1 MSSETDSRGW
11 QFVTNHTQ
19 VLLCLA
25 RNPEVR
31 LRDVAD
37 QVGITER
44 AAQKILAD
52 LVEAGFVQRERIGRR
67 NHYVIDREAPMLRH
81 AAQDGQEIGGLLS
94 LLRLGDHTE

>member
-1 MSSETDSRGW
+1 MSSETDARGW

-94 LLRLGDHTE
+94 LLRLGDRTE